1 MNDLEQIEGIGPKT
15 KELLSKLQ
23 IFTIEDLINHYPFRY
38 EVIKR
43 SNLQEIKDGDKI
55 IIDGLIEGQPTVI
68 YLSPK
73 LKKIILRINTGQ
85 NILNITIYNKVY
97 LIDNLK
103 SGKYITVIGKYD
115 KIKNTIIASDIRL
128 EKLPPMPKIES
139 IYYTTNGLS
148 KKSISKY
155 ITATIMSGYKP
166 KEILPNY
173 LLEKYNLLTK
183 YESICEIHNPTDI
196 TLLKKARQRLKYEE
210 LFLYLFK
217 INILKQKITEDDKVI
232 VRKINY
238 SQIEEVINS
247 LPFALTPDQK
257 TSLDEILNDMSSN
270 HRMNRLLQGDV
281 GSGKTIIALLA
292 AYANYL
298 SGYQTAIMVP
308 TEILATQHY
317 QESKKLLGNYG
328 LNIELL
334 TSNTNK
340 KEKDRI
346 YEELSSGKT
355 NLIIGTQSLI
365 QKDINFHNLG
375 LIITD
380 EQHRFG
386 VNQRTTFK
394 NKGESPDVLSMSA
407 TPIPRT
413 YALTIYG
420 DMDVSSIKT
429 KPIGRKEVI
438 TYFKKEKEITSV
450 LEMMKKEVDQK
461 HQIYVIAP
469 MIDSDNQELENV
481 TSLEEKMNKAF
492 GKICKIASIHGKLE
506 PSVKNK
512 IMTSYEQGK
521 IDILIST
528 TVIEVGVNVPNATMI
543 VIFDAN
549 LFGLSTIHQLRGRVG
564 RSNLQSYCI
573 LIAKEYQE
581 RLKMLEN
588 CSDGFEISE
597 YDFKNRGEGDL
608 FGIRQSGETGLKLAD
623 VKKDFQMLLKARD
636 DVLEFL
642 PTFNNHPEDYPALY
656 NEIKKIYDID

>member
-15 KELLSKLQ
+15 KEQLSKLQ

-43 SNLQEIKDGDKI
+43 SNLQELKDGDKI

-115 KIKNTIIASDIRL
+115 KIKNAIIASDIRL

-166 KEILPNY
+166 QEILPNY

-217 INILKQKITEDDKVI
+217 INILKQKITEDDKAI
-232 VRKINY
+232 VRNIDY
-238 SQIEEVINS
+238 SKIEEVINS

-450 LEMMKKEVDQK
+450 LEMIKKELDQK

-481 TSLEEKMNKAF
+481 ASLEEKMNKAF

-506 PSVKNK
+506 ASVKNK

-642 PTFNNHPEDYPALY
+642 PIFNNHQEDYPALS